1 MTREA
6 TCRLS
11 EGQGLLRWHWTSHCL
26 DYRHL
31 CRAPSAWHRPC
42 HCQAGTRCELVPHH
56 RLKLLWIC
64 ILVACARR
72 NATGGLA
79 ASALLSQLGVKLSP
93 RCTARTVSAPRSLW
107 WISHIWSL
115 GESLKGPCCH
125 VGSAKRPTARELK
138 TSPSDPMATRHV
150 QVRFLNGKS
159 ACLELVPGE
168 KVGDLKLGAPGA
180 AVAHATEAA
189 AARVAPFNR
198 GVDKTIQQ
206 RGAASGRPGA
216 PKRGGSGRGGHF
228 AGLFQHQ
235 ASRMLFF
242 A

>member
-1 MTREA
+1 
-6 TCRLS
+6 
-11 EGQGLLRWHWTSHCL
+11 
-26 DYRHL
+26 
-31 CRAPSAWHRPC
+31 
-42 HCQAGTRCELVPHH
+42 
-56 RLKLLWIC
+56 
-64 ILVACARR
+64 
-72 NATGGLA
+72 
-79 ASALLSQLGVKLSP
+79 
-93 RCTARTVSAPRSLW
+93 
-107 WISHIWSL
+107 
-115 GESLKGPCCH
+115 
-125 VGSAKRPTARELK
+125 
-138 TSPSDPMATRHV
+138 MATRHV

-242 A
+242 AQLWPRCRLAAGGGCLLLPQHPRARLPDVHLTGTGENPEIGQQNRHRSL